1 MWFLQILNTWKE
13 RLPADYTVDDFMDQ
27 ILDWH
32 DEGFL
37 EDKVWERLKKRVS
50 PKVLDCNQ
58 DTVGERQIVL
68 GEAESDTE
76 VDMISELIPVRQD
89 KPVVVT
95 VDEEKLQLRTK
106 PDTVISSLETTDTK
120 SKHCFKKF
128 YALSE
133 L

>member
-1 MWFLQILNTWKE
+1 MWFLQVLNTWKE
-13 RLPADYTVDDFMDQ
+13 TLPADYTVDDFMDQ

-32 DEGFL
+32 DEGYL

-50 PKVLDCNQ
+50 SKVLDCNQ

-76 VDMISELIPVRQD
+76 VDMISELIPVRHD

-106 PDTVISSLETTDTK
+106 PDTVISTLETTDTK
-120 SKHCFKKF
+120 SKHCFKQF